1 MKTDA
6 WKEDLDG
13 ITRVYIIRE
22 RGTRR
27 IVLYFSL
34 KCGTLFTTYSLD
46 DAYKKLEDAQKSLTN
61 QLIDLR
67 LNHDDNQY
75 YQMLEQAKMVF
86 NEEQIK
92 TMMIIVEHRVN
103 LIRERTYRR
112 TKVYFG

>member
-46 DAYKKLEDAQKSLTN
+46 DAYKKLEDAQKSLN
-61 QLIDLR
+61 KSADR
-67 LNHDDNQY
+67 LA
-75 YQMLEQAKMVF
+75 L
-86 NEEQIK
+86 
-92 TMMIIVEHRVN
+92 
-103 LIRERTYRR
+103 
-112 TKVYFG
+112 